1 MRMVGGSGT
10 VLGPPGF
17 AWCFL
22 KLPGWCHCA
31 ARWRTAGLGQGSGG
45 GQWWEEVVG
54 DHVMQGRQLRASWEG
69 FRRARLGGW
78 HPSQGLPTLM
88 GQADGPLCF
97 LAHTWAVLGATEPA
111 RIGLSLSGPGGRRQ
125 GFGSQRCLLPGG
137 PAQLR

>member
-31 ARWRTAGLGQGSGG
+31 ARWRTAGLGQGSGD

-54 DHVMQGRQLRASWEG
+54 DHVMQGRQLRA
-69 FRRARLGGW
+69 
-78 HPSQGLPTLM
+78 
-88 GQADGPLCF
+88 
-97 LAHTWAVLGATEPA
+97 
-111 RIGLSLSGPGGRRQ
+111 
-125 GFGSQRCLLPGG
+125 
-137 PAQLR
+137 